1 MRGLGGS
8 WGLGP
13 DLMFSG
19 KEKVLLGILYIVQSL
34 RISLQSGVL
43 GSQLLTWFTFFPSA
57 PYWKKSTELLIISFF
72 ACHNHLIIIILQVL
86 LFLHS
91 GRRLSFLFVQSIVL
105 LYRSLMMFFGNQAW
119 CAGVPVRSNAVVC
132 GIHNVHESL
141 LPQKQRGVYDIW
153 NPS

>member
-1 MRGLGGS
+1 MLSSKTKVRQVMRGLGGS

-72 ACHNHLIIIILQVL
+72 ACQ
-86 LFLHS
+86 
-91 GRRLSFLFVQSIVL
+91 SFDNNYSTSASI
-105 LYRSLMMFFGNQAW
+105 S
-119 CAGVPVRSNAVVC
+119 S
-132 GIHNVHESL
+132 
-141 LPQKQRGVYDIW
+141 
-153 NPS
+153 